1 MVDKNARRLLA
12 YAFWM
17 RSINR
22 GKGESTATMYFVSSN
37 PIQDKIY
44 YKHPTRGNV
53 QYDTLTVNRP
63 DNELIEAYESYKSKY
78 LNDLYKDM
86 ELELRRIEGEKRIA
100 PERRDE
106 VIAELRAKDGAIE
119 G

>member
-1 MVDKNARRLLA
+1 M
-12 YAFWM
+12 
-17 RSINR
+17 S
-22 GKGESTATMYFVSSN
+22 
-37 PIQDKIY
+37 
-44 YKHPTRGNV
+44 PTRAN
-53 QYDTLTVNRP
+53 T
-63 DNELIEAYESYKSKY
+63 S
-78 LNDLYKDM
+78 NDLYKDM